1 MVSDDAIEIDLANK
15 TLIVNRVPIPLA
27 QKPSATAAN
36 SSRSRNPSP
45 GGFTLSSCH
54 GDLLYARLVG
64 DGHNKREDTL
74 QLELP
79 LNGLL
84 LDIHSA
90 DEIIIKV
97 RTQFIYPFPS
107 IIRPAKKNFDG
118 YIAIGHPR
126 DTLYY

>member
-27 QKPSATAAN
+27 QKPSAAAANSSN
-36 SSRSRNPSP
+36 SSRSRNPSL

-54 GDLLYARLVG
+54 GDLLYARFVG
-64 DGHNKREDTL
+64 DGDNKREDTL

-107 IIRPAKKNFDG
+107 IKISQKE
-118 YIAIGHPR
+118 
-126 DTLYY
+126 L